1 MTKLVPWTTSDL
13 IHATLLM
20 IATGGIITGLL
31 SITTLQKAIFGLHE
45 YRVVPVT
52 FIVLNGSIILI
63 VWYFTLRKY
72 DSRLSVLG
80 LCNPIL
86 RQPFIKFGI
95 PRSFLTL
102 FVLPVSVLLLSILF
116 TGLYRFVVTSVGW
129 ELLDP
134 TNVDS
139 SLIGYG
145 NIRLANI
152 IIIGLW
158 APFAEELFFRGFLLP
173 GLVKSLG
180 NPVGVLVG
188 SLAFASAHLSLGSF
202 CPIFVIGILLSLLYL
217 FTRSIW
223 PGLIVHSSQNTIV
236 ILMNSIY

>member
-20 IATGGIITGLL
+20 IATGGMITGLL
-31 SITTLQKAIFGLHE
+31 SIMPLQKAAFGLHE
-45 YRVVPVT
+45 YRVVPAI

-72 DSRLSVLG
+72 NIHLSVLG

-86 RQPFIKFGI
+86 RQSFIKCGI
-95 PRSFLTL
+95 PQLFLTL
-102 FVLPVSVLLLSILF
+102 FVLPGFVLILSILF
-116 TGLYRFVVTSVGW
+116 TGLYRFVVTSAGW
-129 ELLDP
+129 EFLDP
-134 TNVDS
+134 ANVDKA
-139 SLIGYG
+139 LIGYG
-145 NIRLANI
+145 NVRLANI

-173 GLVKSLG
+173 GLIKSLG
-180 NPVGVLVG
+180 KPVGVLVG
-188 SLAFASAHLSLGSF
+188 SLAFASAHLSVGSF
-202 CPIFVIGILLSLLYL
+202 FPIFVIGILLSLLYL

-223 PGLIVHSSQNTIV
+223 PGLIVHSSQNIIV
-236 ILMNSIY
+236 ILMSFIY